1 MADLGYAS
9 GGIGEA
15 DTSEESLLLS
25 RLKRVE
31 ANPTGVY
38 AVHLNLSQLRKS
50 NRQPHFINIA
60 TRSLDGLIENFEATV
75 FALHNADV
83 VLICRNVPVDDADTA
98 VDKVRALFSEDPLLV
113 VEDGAFED
121 AFSTWYDLSQPEEFS
136 VFMAVANDLA
146 VEAQRAAQ
154 QQILTKVKEDKDRGD
169 PLSSLN
175 LAAINQNLQ
184 TTRVADMIH
193 NQSCLQ
199 MGPGGP
205 GDVLFREHSISMI
218 ELKKRIAPDV
228 NLFASPWLFQYLTET
243 LDKRMLAVLGNR
255 DFDKLPFAISLN
267 LNVSTVLSRDFQK
280 FHQIV
285 GKNTAKVVVEM
296 QVLDIF
302 ADMNTYGYARDT
314 LQERGYRVVVD
325 GLNPLALQ
333 FLDPG
338 LLKSDFV
345 KINWDSDYEGEVDPA
360 RIEDM
365 RSVIAS
371 TGKEGVILAR
381 VDTEAAVKWGLSLG
395 ISRFQGFFVDDM
407 LGKIATVKAQMAK
420 TAAVAK
426 AKAETQAQVKV
437 ATAAAAAAKPPPAP
451 VQPAA
456 VQPAPAQPAQP
467 AQARPAPAQPA
478 PARPTPAQPAQA
490 RPAPAQPAPAR
501 PTPEQP
507 VQARPAPAQP
517 APAQPAAPV
526 RPKPAPKA

>member
-1 MADLGYAS
+1 MADLGYAG

-31 ANPTGVY
+31 ANPVGVY
-38 AVHLNLSQLRKS
+38 AVHIHLSQLRAS
-50 NRQPHFINIA
+50 NRQPHFIKIA
-60 TRSLDGLIENFEATV
+60 TRSLDGLMESFEATA

-83 VLICRNVPVDDADTA
+83 VLICRNVPVDDADAA
-98 VDKVRALFSEDPLLV
+98 VDKVRSLFAEDPLLV

-121 AFSTWYDLSQPEEFS
+121 AFSTWYDLSQPEDFS
-136 VFMAVANDLA
+136 AFMAIANDLA
-146 VEAQRAAQ
+146 VEAQRAHKQ
-154 QQILTKVKEDKDRGD
+154 QMEVRVKENKERGD
-169 PLSSLN
+169 PLSTLN

-184 TTRVADMIH
+184 TTRIADLIH
-193 NQSCLQ
+193 NQSCLEIGPA
-199 MGPGGP
+199 GPGNL
-205 GDVLFREHSISMI
+205 VFKEHSISMI
-218 ELKKRIAPDV
+218 ELKKRISPDV
-228 NLFASPWLFQYLTET
+228 DLFASPWLFQYLTET

-255 DFDKLPFAISLN
+255 DFAKLPFAISLN

-285 GKNTAKVVVEM
+285 GKHTEKVVVEM

-360 RIEDM
+360 RLDDM
-365 RSVIAS
+365 RAVVAS

-381 VDTEAAVKWGLSLG
+381 VDAESAVKWGLSLG
-395 ISRFQGFFVDDM
+395 ISRFQGFFIDDM
-407 LGKIATVKAQMAK
+407 MEKITAVKAQQAK
-420 TAAVAK
+420 
-426 AKAETQAQVKV
+426 
-437 ATAAAAAAKPPPAP
+437 AAAAAKAQAQAAASAKPPPTPAP
-451 VQPAA
+451 VQ
-456 VQPAPAQPAQP
+456 
-467 AQARPAPAQPA
+467 
-478 PARPTPAQPAQA
+478 
-490 RPAPAQPAPAR
+490 
-501 PTPEQP
+501 
-507 VQARPAPAQP
+507 
-517 APAQPAAPV
+517 
-526 RPKPAPKA
+526 